1 MKIRRLADAA
11 IVAALLLTSIP
22 AAGLPCAE
30 APDPVPCIAPADPD
44 TAENP
49 AAREPS

>member
-11 IVAALLLTSIP
+11 VVAVLLLASIP
-22 AAGLPCAE
+22 AAELPCAE
-30 APDPVPCIAPADPD
+30 TPEPIPCIIPAEPD

-49 AAREPS
+49 AAREPC